1 MVTFRVVPHPAEA
14 QVLHGQNLA
23 RTMYSI
29 GVEGGSAEDVP
40 NFLSVVMDQS
50 GSMQG
55 GKLEAAK
62 QALINLLQQVPS
74 QDDVVV
80 QITLF
85 SDDAEELLGPTT
97 GRNLQ
102 GRIHEVTRRIQ
113 RIEAGGTTSLG
124 SGLRVA
130 ARAARQ
136 FPHHVRRVLM
146 ITDGKQEGSKPISDA
161 YNAAQELAGAGLRVD
176 AWGVGDGWEA
186 DQLRTIAHTTGGEAD
201 VIPNAGDLAAAVA
214 ELFADVQ
221 STRASEVRLLLNTP
235 KGTTIR
241 SVRQVFPSVQDRAA
255 NQITE
260 QQWVIPIGAIGQE
273 EPKFVVELETT
284 PRDLAIAFRIL
295 VPSVV
300 YSQGGT
306 DQTVELDRSAW
317 FFVRWVASPGEVRMD
332 TELARYTGEEE
343 ITSLS
348 QEGFALLDMGA
359 VEEATAKLT
368 AALRKAVQIN
378 SPQAVILSSV
388 INPQTGRLVS
398 TDASATVNKTGK
410 LHTGK
415 TGKLLAATGRLPKS
429 GSSGQA

>member
-1 MVTFRVVPHPAEA
+1 MVIFRVVPHPAEA

-29 GVEGGSAEDVP
+29 GVEGGSAEAVP

-55 GKLEAAK
+55 GKLDAAK
-62 QALINLLQQVPS
+62 QALLNLLQQVPPR
-74 QDDVVV
+74 DDVVV

-85 SDDAEELLGPTT
+85 SDVAEELLAPTT
-97 GRNLQ
+97 GRQLHGRMQ
-102 GRIHEVTRRIQ
+102 EMAGRIRRID
-113 RIEAGGTTSLG
+113 AGGTTSLG

-130 ARAARQ
+130 LAAARRYS
-136 FPHHVRRVLM
+136 HYVRRVLI
-146 ITDGKQEGSKPISDA
+146 ITDGKQEGGKPISDA
-161 YNAAQELAGAGLRVD
+161 YSAAKELAGAGLRVD

-201 VIPNAGDLAAAVA
+201 VIPNAGDLAVAVTD
-214 ELFADVQ
+214 LFADVQ
-221 STRASEVRLLLNTP
+221 STRASDVRLVLNTP

-255 NQITE
+255 NQVNE
-260 QQWVIPIGAIGQE
+260 QQWVIPIGSIGQE

-284 PRDLAIAFRIL
+284 PRDLAMAFRIL
-295 VPSVV
+295 VPNVV
-300 YSQGGT
+300 YSQGGA
-306 DQTVELDRSAW
+306 DQTVELDRSTW
-317 FFVRWVASPGEVRMD
+317 FFVRWVASPAEVRMD
-332 TELARYTGEEE
+332 GELARYTGEEE

-359 VEEATAKLT
+359 VDEATAKLT

-398 TDASATVNKTGK
+398 TNAADAVNKTGK

-415 TGKLLAATGRLPKS
+415 TGKLLAATGKLPPK
-429 GSSGQA
+429 QQ